1 MGKKNPCCVCLAL
14 NRCLQVR
21 LMDFLTTWEKL
32 SLAATTD
39 GLIDLEEISSLKRA
53 AIILTSVQSPLLNKL
68 SSPHASVLP
77 STPVFCYIKTRKTFY
92 GEGAG
97 QGQQTV
103 HAYNAVWEIVRL
115 LKVWV
120 QEFIVCHK

>member
-1 MGKKNPCCVCLAL
+1 
-14 NRCLQVR
+14 
-21 LMDFLTTWEKL
+21 MDFLTTWEKL

-68 SSPHASVLP
+68 SSPHASASVLP
-77 STPVFCYIKTRKTFY
+77 STPVFCYIETRKTFY

>member
-1 MGKKNPCCVCLAL
+1 ML
-14 NRCLQVR
+14 R
-21 LMDFLTTWEKL
+21 LSGSQLLFATQTSGLFNKRQELLTTWEK
-32 SLAATTD
+32 LAATTD
-39 GLIDLEEISSLKRA
+39 GLISPLKRA

-68 SSPHASVLP
+68 SSPHASASVLP

-92 GEGAG
+92 GEDAG